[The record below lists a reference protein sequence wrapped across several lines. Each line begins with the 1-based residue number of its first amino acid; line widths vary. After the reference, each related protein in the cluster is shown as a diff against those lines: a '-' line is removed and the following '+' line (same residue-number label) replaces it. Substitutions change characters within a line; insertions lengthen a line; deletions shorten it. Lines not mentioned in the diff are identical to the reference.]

1 MIKIMFMLIKKMF
14 IGLLTGLQH
23 LTKIIE
29 TKLIS
34 GKIYGNSR
42 MVLFSEMNQAPSPY
56 SDL

>member
-1 MIKIMFMLIKKMF
+1 MFMLIKKLF

-29 TKLIS
+29 TKSIS